1 MADQPE
7 YTQNIPG
14 NITAVGAFVVREE
27 SVLVVRLTY
36 GPTEGRYSLPGG
48 WQDVGEELDTAAVRE
63 VREETGV
70 EARCVGMI
78 GMRTR
83 TDRDPERTIVDLMWL
98 LEHESGEPKPT
109 DGEADEARYMPF
121 DEALER
127 DDVQEIV
134 RFLVTRYRDG
144 ALQRLCLVG
153 KNVDETDRN
162 TEKPEEWKLFA

>member
-7 YTQNIPG
+7 YTDNIPG
-14 NITAVGAFVVREE
+14 NITAVGAFVVRNE

-98 LEHESGEPKPT
+98 LEHERGEPRPS
-109 DGEADEARYMPF
+109 DGEADDARFMPF
-121 DEALER
+121 DEVLER
-127 DDVQEIV
+127 DDVEEIV
-134 RFLVTRYRDG
+134 TWLVNRYREG
-144 ALQRLCLVG
+144 SLHPFCLVG
-153 KNVDETDRN
+153 PNADETDQN
-162 TEKPEEWKLFA
+162 DEKPEVWKLFA